1 LNYLRRSTI
10 MQITIVGAGHMASGI
25 ATRALAGGHSVRLT
39 GRDPAKAKALAED
52 LRERVPGADVDLGGP
67 GLAGIVVLALPFAAA
82 EQVAAA
88 NREEL
93 AGQIVVDIS
102 NPVDFATFDSLVV
115 PPGTSAAEQIAAAA
129 PGARVVKAFNT
140 TFAGTLV
147 AGEAGGAPLDVFV
160 AGDDAD
166 AKQAVA
172 DLAASGGLRP
182 IDAGPLKRA
191 RELEGFQFLH
201 MTLQQTLGTGW
212 SSAIKIVS

>member
-1 LNYLRRSTI
+1 

-25 ATRALAGGHSVRLT
+25 AT
-39 GRDPAKAKALAED
+39 
-52 LRERVPGADVDLGGP
+52 P